1 MSWHA
6 LSDNVWQLERDIC
19 MNSPTDNRRSNAA
32 KASWA
37 SLGLALGCLCL
48 YFVFQQVDQMS
59 PFDRTRQGLLTDFL
73 PRTGLYVLWA
83 GEAFAVVAG
92 VGSFLL
98 IRRKDFAS
106 DAIIGIVARSLCGIA
121 VGLYGVIVLWL
132 IVGHIVIG
140 F

>member
-1 MSWHA
+1 
-6 LSDNVWQLERDIC
+6 
-19 MNSPTDNRRSNAA
+19 MNSPTDNRRSIAA

-48 YFVFQQVDQMS
+48 NFIFVKVDQMP
-59 PFDRTRQGLLTDFL
+59 PFDRTTQGLLTGLL
-73 PRTGLYVLWA
+73 PRTGLCVLWA

-92 VGSFLL
+92 IGSFLL
-98 IRRKDFAS
+98 IRRKDIAS

-132 IVGHIVIG
+132 IVGHLVIG